1 MIAQVSLSSEIF
13 KNLLFTKEEQ
23 AFIDSKFEII
33 QLKKGEV
40 LINPNNYINS
50 QYYVLDGCLRS
61 YFVNKVG
68 KDYTVQFAIKDWWV
82 SDFISYFKEE
92 KSIMSIECLKDAT
105 VCRISKENMAD
116 LCQKFPQIEPFIR
129 KKLERAFASFQQR
142 IIEYLSLPAKD
153 RYLKFTQTYPKIT
166 ECVKN
171 YHIAS
176 YLGITTESLSRIRKS
191 I

>member
-13 KNLLFTKEEQ
+13 KNLPFTKEEQ
-23 AFIDSKFEII
+23 ALIDNKFEII
-33 QLKKGEV
+33 PLKKGDV

-61 YFVNKVG
+61 YFVNKIG

-105 VCRISKENMAD
+105 VCRISKENMSD

-153 RYLKFTQTYPKIT
+153 RYLKFITNYPEIS
-166 ECVKN
+166 EYVKN

>member
-1 MIAQVSLSSEIF
+1 MITQLSLSSKIF
-13 KNLLFTKEEQ
+13 KSIPFTKEEL
-23 AFIDSKFEII
+23 AFIDSRLEII
-33 QLKKGEV
+33 ELKKGDV
-40 LINPNNYINS
+40 LINPNNYVKS

-61 YFVNKVG
+61 YFMNKEG
-68 KDYTVQFAIKDWWV
+68 KDYTVQFAIKDWWI

-92 KSIMSIECLKDAT
+92 KSIMTIECLTDAT
-105 VCRISKENMAD
+105 ICRISKENMSEIS
-116 LCQKFPQIEPFIR
+116 LKFPQIDPFFR

-142 IIEYLSLPAKD
+142 IIEYLSLTAKD
-153 RYLKFTQTYPKIT
+153 RYIKFTKTYPEIT
-166 ECVKN
+166 EYVRN